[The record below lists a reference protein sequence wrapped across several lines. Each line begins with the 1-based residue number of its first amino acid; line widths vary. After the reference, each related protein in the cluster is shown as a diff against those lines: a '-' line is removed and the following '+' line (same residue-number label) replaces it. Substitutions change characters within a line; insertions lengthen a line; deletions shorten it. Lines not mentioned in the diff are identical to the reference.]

1 MEFRGEFETE
11 TRAIEDR
18 KREFRVVELTDATI
32 RMEFTAF
39 EASPFTA
46 KYEGKG
52 LKSLLIYLVLAII
65 YKNIL

>member
-52 LKSLLIYLVLAII
+52 SDSESETSSLWASPLRL
-65 YKNIL
+65 